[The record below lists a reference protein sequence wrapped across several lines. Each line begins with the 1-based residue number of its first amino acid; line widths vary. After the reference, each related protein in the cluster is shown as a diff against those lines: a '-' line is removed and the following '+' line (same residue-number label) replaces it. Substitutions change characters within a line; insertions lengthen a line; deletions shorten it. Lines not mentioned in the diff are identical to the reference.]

1 MIIYRVVSG
10 DSLFKIARN
19 FGVTLQ
25 ELQNA
30 NGLDG
35 ASSLPIGT
43 ALVIPTRNTSTIV
56 RRGDSLF
63 SIATE
68 YGLTVPELLQ
78 YNPNIR
84 PPYTIIPGDT
94 IILPPG
100 SKLGTIAVNGYCYP
114 NISDETLQK
123 TLPYLTYISIFSYD
137 IRPDGSLKGLTN
149 DDRIIA
155 AAREANVAP
164 LMTVTNLNADQSFDS
179 DLSLK
184 FLRNDVAQRNFIDGI
199 PDYLKQKGYMGL
211 NLDFE
216 YVYAEN
222 REDYNVFMRAL
233 GERLRAEGLIL
244 TTALAPKSSD
254 NQQGILFEGHDYRAL
269 GEACD
274 WILLMTY
281 DWGYVAGPPM
291 AVSPINEVERVL
303 RYATKI
309 IPSQKLMMGFPNYAY
324 DWTLPYTPG
333 TKAKYLTHSGAVDL
347 AARTGSTIRFDTTSA
362 TPFFSYKDASGNEHV
377 VWFDDAR
384 SIEAKLKLIN
394 EYDLLGLGIWT
405 INRFYPP
412 LYAVLSSMYD
422 IQKLL

>member
-1 MIIYRVVSG
+1 MIIYNVKSG
-10 DSLFKIARN
+10 DSLFKIARE
-19 FGVTLQ
+19 FGITLS

-30 NGLDG
+30 NGLSG
-35 ASSLPIGT
+35 NEPLPIGT
-43 ALVIPTRNTSTIV
+43 ALVIPTENTSTTV

-68 YGLTVPELLQ
+68 YGLTVPQLLQ
-78 YNPNIR
+78 YNPR
-84 PPYTIIPGDT
+84 LKPPYTIMPGDT
-94 IILPPG
+94 IILPSG
-100 SKLGTIAVNGYCYP
+100 AKLGTIAVNGYCYP
-114 NISDETLQK
+114 NISDETLRK

-137 IRPDGSLKGLTN
+137 IRPNGSLKGLTN
-149 DDRIIA
+149 DDRIITM
-155 AAREANVAP
+155 AREANVAP

-179 DLSLK
+179 DLSFR

-199 PDYLKQKGYMGL
+199 PAYLKQKGYMGI

-254 NQQGILFEGHDYRAL
+254 NQSGILFEGHDYKAL

-309 IPSQKLMMGFPNYAY
+309 IPPQKLMMGFPNYAY

-333 TKAKYLTHSGAVDL
+333 TRAKYLTHSGAVSL
-347 AARTGSTIRFDTTSA
+347 ASSTGSTIRFDEASA
-362 TPFFSYKDASGNEHV
+362 TPFFSYKDANGKDHV

>member
-1 MIIYRVVSG
+1 MIIYEVMSG
-10 DSLFKIARN
+10 DSLFKIASK
-19 FGVTLQ
+19 FGVSLS
-25 ELQNA
+25 ELQRV
-30 NGLDG
+30 NGLEGRD
-35 ASSLPIGT
+35 SLPIGT
-43 ALVIPTRNTSTIV
+43 ALVIPTENTSTVV

-78 YNPNIR
+78 YNPR
-84 PPYTIIPGDT
+84 LKPPYTIYPGNT
-94 IILPPG
+94 IILPKG
-100 SKLGTIAVNGYCYP
+100 AKLGTIAVNGYCYP
-114 NISDETLQK
+114 NISDETLEK

-137 IRPDGSLKGLTN
+137 IRPDGSLKGLKN

-155 AAREANVAP
+155 AARAANVAP

-184 FLRNDVAQRNFIDGI
+184 FLRNDVAQRNFIEGI
-199 PDYLKQKGYMGL
+199 PDYLKQKGYMGI

-254 NQQGILFEGHDYRAL
+254 NQQGILFEGHDYKAL

-281 DWGYVAGPPM
+281 DWGYVAGPPQ
-291 AVSPINEVERVL
+291 AVSPINEVEKVL

-309 IPSQKLMMGFPNYAY
+309 ISPKKLMMGFPNYAY

-333 TKAKYLTHSGAVDL
+333 TRAKYLTHSGAVAL
-347 AARTGSTIRFDTTSA
+347 AAETGSRIRFDNTTA
-362 TPFFSYKDASGNEHV
+362 TPYFSYKDKSGNEHV

>member
-1 MIIYRVVSG
+1 MIIYTVKQG
-10 DSLFKIARN
+10 DSLFKIANRY
-19 FGVTLQ
+19 GVSLS
-25 ELQNA
+25 ELYAA
-30 NGLDG
+30 NGLTG
-35 ASSLPIGT
+35 NEPLPIGT
-43 ALVIPTRNTSTIV
+43 SLVIPTANRSISV
-56 RRGDSLF
+56 QRGESLY
-63 SIATE
+63 SIATKN
-68 YGLTVPELLQ
+68 GLTVPELLQ
-78 YNPNIR
+78 YNSNLK
-84 PPYTIIPGDT
+84 PPYTIYPGDT
-94 IILPPG
+94 IILPPT
-100 SKLGTIAVNGYCYP
+100 SPLRTISVNGYCYP
-114 NISDETLQK
+114 NISDETLGL

-137 IRPDGSLKGLTN
+137 IRPDGSLKGLPN
-149 DDRIIA
+149 DDRIIR
-155 AAREANVAP
+155 AAREQNVAP

-179 DLSLK
+179 DLSFR
-184 FLRNDVAQRNFIDGI
+184 FLRNDVAQRNFIEGI

-222 REDYNVFMRAL
+222 REDYNVFMQNL
-233 GERLRAEGLIL
+233 GDRLRAEGLIL

-309 IPSQKLMMGFPNYAY
+309 IPSEKLMMGFPNYAY

-333 TKAKYLTHSGAVDL
+333 TRAKYLTHPAAFKL
-347 AARTGSTIRFDTTSA
+347 ASDTGSTIQFDATSQ
-362 TPFFSYKDASGNEHV
+362 TPYFSYRDENGREHI

-384 SIEAKLKLIN
+384 SIEAKLMLIN

-405 INRFYPP
+405 INRYYPQ
-412 LYAVLSSMYD
+412 LYRVLSSMYN
-422 IQKLL
+422 IRKLL